1 MGSCHGMSI
10 YKSPGGIVSVE
21 SLVALLGP
29 FDPPSSHRLFYIKTY
44 VDACIFNSWS
54 MGNGPVLPAAEFSW
68 TGAKEVQLSVH
79 TVSCQRQGLIL
90 KKSKREDHAE
100 LPASASCLK
109 KGQCWGWWSTTIVK
123 VQASKKTAIMSFWQ
137 SQAEKGCQHNHQTA
151 VVQNCILP
159 SLFWILWGECAEQ
172 VFIKWH
178 SQKIWYHIQF
188 WYLMFNQKAVLSCL
202 RGFIC

>member
-29 FDPPSSHRLFYIKTY
+29 FDPPSSHRLFYIKKY
-44 VDACIFNSWS
+44 VDTCILNSWS

-100 LPASASCLK
+100 LPASVSCLK

-123 VQASKKTAIMSFWQ
+123 VQASKKNGNHVILAKPGWKRVPTQ
-137 SQAEKGCQHNHQTA
+137 SSDCGGT
-151 VVQNCILP
+151 
-159 SLFWILWGECAEQ
+159 
-172 VFIKWH
+172 
-178 SQKIWYHIQF
+178 KIAYSPHF
-188 WYLMFNQKAVLSCL
+188 FEFYGGSVRSRFS
-202 RGFIC
+202 